1 MPESTS
7 PITKIKES
15 KLLTKVKK
23 NKNKLD
29 FDKKAFL
36 KDRKKRKYGVI
47 VIVALILCVLL
58 YFFRG
63 LFLVALVNN
72 KPITRLS
79 LIKRLEKESG
89 QATLENLVIK
99 ELILQEARKK
109 GVSISQEDIQEE
121 IDNITEIIEAQGTT
135 LEDALSMQGQ
145 TINDLRENIKIQ
157 KTAEEILKDE
167 IQVSDEE
174 ALEYFEENKEFYED
188 KEFVDLEEEIKEQL
202 SQEKLQVKFSELLE
216 NLKNESDIRYLVTF

>member
-1 MPESTS
+1 MPEATS

-15 KLLTKVKK
+15 KLLTEAKESKSSIKV
-23 NKNKLD
+23 NG
-29 FDKKAFL
+29 
-36 KDRKKRKYGVI
+36 RKKRKYGVI
-47 VIVALILCVLL
+47 VIVVLILSAFL

-79 LIKRLEKESG
+79 LIRRLEKESG

-99 ELILQEARKK
+99 ELILQEARKR

-121 IDNITEIIEAQGTT
+121 IDNITEIIEAQGTS

-145 TINDLRENIKIQ
+145 TIDDLTENIKIQ

-174 ALEYFEENKEFYED
+174 VYEYFEENKEFYED

-216 NLKNESDIRYLVTF
+216 NLKNESDIKYLVTF